1 MLSLLLMR
9 WDLVVG
15 AVVMA
20 AVWGVAAV
28 YALVSRGMKELS
40 ADSVPAESAPDAVA
54 SPAGAH

>member
-1 MLSLLLMR
+1 MR

-40 ADSVPAESAPDAVA
+40 ADPVPTEPLPTPVA